1 MLQVGELLNKSIPM
15 EMLVQMPLPFV
26 HRLRDL
32 KIKQLIE
39 QNKQRQESANT
50 FNTNNNVCGPPLT
63 NAVIDEFMENI
74 ENL

>member
-39 QNKQRQESANT
+39 QNKQRQESAND
-50 FNTNNNVCGPPLT
+50 FSIVGLAHRKRCS
-63 NAVIDEFMENI
+63 F
-74 ENL
+74 